1 MQLQITVMPPNVTE
15 AVVADEE
22 CEKAEFC
29 PICSVQQLILKIFVR
44 GLCEQS
50 IFNTVYMYNIDDSGE
65 LIYMGETTSTIVY
78 ERLSQRWIW
87 YDRMNNRSFATS
99 SSPLASLLIGVHK
112 VDFSQVVDDKCQ
124 EGATYTQIH

>member
-29 PICSVQQLILKIFVR
+29 PICSVQQPILKIFVR

-50 IFNTVYMYNIDDSGE
+50 IFNLHSPPWPAQLGCVRVSKDS
-65 LIYMGETTSTIVY
+65 
-78 ERLSQRWIW
+78 SQRK
-87 YDRMNNRSFATS
+87 DAC
-99 SSPLASLLIGVHK
+99 L
-112 VDFSQVVDDKCQ
+112 
-124 EGATYTQIH
+124 